1 MRFLQ
6 VVRSYLP
13 KYKRYLI
20 IYIILLIVSAVL
32 SVFSFAAIIPIL
44 KILFGISDQRLEY
57 TDLGGCDSFSDI
69 LDAVKNNIFYHLQE
83 QISVQGAD
91 IVLIWLCVFLIITS
105 LLNNVTSYFGYYFRI
120 PIRTGI
126 AKDIRGDLFKKIT
139 EISPSYFAKEN
150 KGDFVSRMT
159 SDAEEVEFGVASA
172 IDMILENPVS
182 IIVYLATLFSI
193 SWQLTL
199 FAVFLL
205 CICCFFVLKVGV
217 YMKDIALKAQAF
229 RGKILAHFEE
239 ALSSLRVIKSYN
251 LENKTIDKFEN
262 INDNTRKAFN
272 RLNRHYSIAFPFADF
287 LVTTVIAV
295 MLWYGGRYV
304 LQGNYILDASV
315 FVYYLI
321 VFHSIIRPMR
331 SMLKASY
338 AIRKSTAS
346 VERIDK
352 ILKIKSNITQSEIV
366 QHLKSFDNY
375 SATLP
380 IIEFKDVSFEYVSDN
395 PIIDKL
401 SFSVYKNR
409 PFAIIGRTGVGKTTI
424 AELILRFLDFK
435 SGNINITGI
444 DIKSIP
450 LTELR
455 NAVCYINQEQI
466 LFNDTIKNNIVLGN
480 NNYSETELDTATKT
494 AGIYDYIMSLSDGY
508 QTVIG
513 DRGTL
518 LSGGQRQCICIA
530 RALLKKSP
538 ILIMDEATSALDNK
552 TEQYVLNNIRSLYN
566 DRTLIII
573 SHNASVI
580 DKCEDRIVIGEK

>member
-1 MRFLQ
+1 
-6 VVRSYLP
+6 
-13 KYKRYLI
+13 
-20 IYIILLIVSAVL
+20 
-32 SVFSFAAIIPIL
+32 
-44 KILFGISDQRLEY
+44 
-57 TDLGGCDSFSDI
+57 
-69 LDAVKNNIFYHLQE
+69 
-83 QISVQGAD
+83 
-91 IVLIWLCVFLIITS
+91 
-105 LLNNVTSYFGYYFRI
+105 
-120 PIRTGI
+120 
-126 AKDIRGDLFKKIT
+126 
-139 EISPSYFAKEN
+139 
-150 KGDFVSRMT
+150 
-159 SDAEEVEFGVASA
+159 
-172 IDMILENPVS
+172 
-182 IIVYLATLFSI
+182 
-193 SWQLTL
+193 
-199 FAVFLL
+199 
-205 CICCFFVLKVGV
+205 
-217 YMKDIALKAQAF
+217 
-229 RGKILAHFEE
+229 
-239 ALSSLRVIKSYN
+239 
-251 LENKTIDKFEN
+251 
-262 INDNTRKAFN
+262 
-272 RLNRHYSIAFPFADF
+272 
-287 LVTTVIAV
+287 
-295 MLWYGGRYV
+295 
-304 LQGNYILDASV
+304 
-315 FVYYLI
+315 
-321 VFHSIIRPMR
+321 MR

-352 ILKIKSNITQSEIV
+352 ILKIKSNIQQSETI

-435 SGNINITGI
+435 SGNINIAGI
-444 DIKSIP
+444 DIKNIP

-530 RALLKKSP
+530 RALLKNSP

-552 TEQYVLNNIRSLYN
+552 TEQYVLDNICTLYK

-580 DKCEDRIVIGEK
+580 DKCEDRILIGESIS